1 MAVVKIAGLG
11 DNVVDRYVDQ
21 GLMYPGGNAVNVA
34 VHARRSGA
42 DAAYVGVLGTD
53 DAGDLVESSLRSE
66 GVRLERT
73 RRAEGE
79 NAFATVYTD
88 ETGNRSFGLCLKGVS
103 LFLPD
108 AADLDYL
115 AEFDIAHVCETIR
128 MEYALPDLAAHVAV
142 SYDFSD
148 RDNEYA
154 APLLADVTVATFS
167 RPDSDTTT
175 IQEQIAWAHGK
186 GAKLVIVTR
195 GARGAAI
202 SDGTRIHNQDA
213 APAEVV
219 DTLGA
224 GDSFIA
230 RLIVRLWEGIELPAA
245 AAQAALYSAEVC
257 SLPGGFGYGRALVA
271 NNSGDGST
279 PSTPPAIAGVTNG
292 PASNGRAV

>member
-42 DAAYVGVLGTD
+42 ETAYVGVLGTD
-53 DAGDLVESSLRSE
+53 DDGDLVESSLRSE
-66 GVRLERT
+66 GVRLERV

-88 ETGNRSFGLCLKGVS
+88 EAGNRSFGLCLKGVS

-108 AADLDYL
+108 ADDLGYL
-115 AEFDIAHVCETIR
+115 AEFDVVHLCETIR
-128 MEYALPDLAAHVAV
+128 MESALPDIAARTAV

-148 RDNEYA
+148 RDNAYA
-154 APLLADVTVATFS
+154 APLLGNVTVATFS
-167 RPDSDTTT
+167 RPDSDTPTV
-175 IQEQIAWAHGK
+175 EDQIGWAHEK
-186 GAKLVIVTR
+186 GAKIVIVTR
-195 GARGAAI
+195 GARGSAI
-202 SDGTRIHNQDA
+202 SDGTQVHDQAA
-213 APAEVV
+213 APTQVV

-230 RLIVRLWEGIELPAA
+230 RLIVRLWEGVELQDA

-257 SLPGGFGYGRALVA
+257 SVPGGFGYGRALVA
-271 NNSGDGST
+271 PT
-279 PSTPPAIAGVTNG
+279 
-292 PASNGRAV
+292 ASEATGRAIEPLLDSDGRRSRTFGGV